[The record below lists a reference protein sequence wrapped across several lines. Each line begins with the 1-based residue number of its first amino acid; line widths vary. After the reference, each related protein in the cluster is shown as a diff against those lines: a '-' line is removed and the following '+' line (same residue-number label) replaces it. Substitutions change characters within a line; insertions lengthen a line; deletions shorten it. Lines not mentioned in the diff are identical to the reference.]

1 VNLRRGGCRSAVVD
15 LLPAIDIH
23 SGRVVRLIQGEPA
36 RQTVYGDDP
45 LAVAE
50 HFVEQGARWIHL
62 VDLDRALGAGDNFE
76 TMRRVARKMAS
87 RVKLQL
93 GGGFRSQELLRAGL
107 ALGVARI
114 VIGTAAV
121 TDPAFLPAA
130 VAAVGAKHLALGI
143 DARDGFLAV
152 RGWTETTS
160 RRAEE
165 LVRQVLGEGI
175 QTVVYTDISR
185 DGMLAGPD
193 ISGAV
198 ALQQLGARVIVSGG
212 VATAAD
218 VRSACEAGLSGIIV
232 GRALYEARL
241 DLPQALAAADCSP
254 D

>member
-1 VNLRRGGCRSAVVD
+1 MD
-15 LLPAIDIH
+15 LLPAIDIR

-50 HFVEQGARWIHL
+50 HFVEQGAHWIHL
-62 VDLDRALGAGDNFE
+62 VDLDRALGAGDNLE
-76 TMRRVARKMAS
+76 TMRRIAHKLAS
-87 RVKLQL
+87 RVQLQL

-130 VAAVGAKHLALGI
+130 VAAVGAQHLAMGI
-143 DARDGFLAV
+143 DARDGFVAL

-165 LVRQVLGEGI
+165 LAREVLREGI
-175 QTVVYTDISR
+175 QTVVYTDITR

-212 VATAAD
+212 VSTTSD
-218 VRSACEAGLSGIIV
+218 IRSACEAGLAGIIV

-254 D
+254 S

>member
-1 VNLRRGGCRSAVVD
+1 VD
-15 LLPAIDIH
+15 LLPAIDIR

-50 HFVEQGARWIHL
+50 HFVEQGTRWIHL
-62 VDLDRALGAGDNFE
+62 VDLDRALGVGDNFE
-76 TMRRVARKMAS
+76 TIRRIARRMAS
-87 RVKLQL
+87 RVQLQL

-121 TDPAFLPAA
+121 ADPAFLPAA
-130 VAAVGAKHLALGI
+130 MAAVGAQRLAVGI
-143 DARDGFLAV
+143 DARDGFVAL
-152 RGWTETTS
+152 RGWTETTP
-160 RRAEE
+160 RRARE
-165 LVRQVLGEGI
+165 LASEVLDVGI
-175 QTVVYTDISR
+175 QTLVYTDISR
-185 DGMLAGPD
+185 DGMLGGPD

-198 ALQQLGARVIVSGG
+198 ALERLGARVIVSGG
-212 VATAAD
+212 VATVAD
-218 VRSACEAGLSGIIV
+218 VRSACEAGLAGIIV